1 MLPQISQIST
11 KIFKM
16 NLIKLKQINNYMK
29 KRMSKDK
36 SEMVEKTEAFMLE
49 MKTELMIMRALC
61 LAEENGMDFNNVT
74 DVRTYVKDKCEKLE
88 ARIRE
93 FEEGAYFK

>member
-1 MLPQISQIST
+1 
-11 KIFKM
+11 
-16 NLIKLKQINNYMK
+16 MK

-36 SEMVEKTEAFMLE
+36 GEMADKTEAFMPE

-61 LAEENGMDFNNVT
+61 LAVDNGMDFNSVS
-74 DVRTYVKDKCEKLE
+74 DERTYVKDKCEKLE

-93 FEEGAYFK
+93 FEKVNF